1 MKYRSKLYIA
11 LVATTLVST
20 LAGLGVTYGHMRKVL
35 LIELQSKVM
44 SIASST
50 AITLEPRL
58 ISQVLINPQETNPAY
73 LQLQLELRKIRD
85 ANRRKDVY
93 VKYVYILAQTSL
105 TLNHFSY
112 LVDAEESNSPNYSPP
127 GGSADVEA
135 TAANLTPHKNHAY
148 SPSRFISDQWGD
160 WMTAYAPIY
169 DSNGHY
175 LATLGVNIFAS
186 NVMNQ
191 MYKLL
196 GFGLFAFLITLVIA
210 LIAGWFLSRHETIA
224 LQALHEGVRA
234 IENGDLA
241 KRIVVLSEDEFAEL
255 AVEIN
260 HMAQGLQEKER
271 LRLNFAR
278 YVSQHVMESITNS
291 DGPLKLSG
299 ERRKVT
305 LLFSDIRQFTK
316 LAEKSAPE
324 DVVQILNE
332 YFSSMVEIIFRNHG
346 MLDKF
351 LGDGIMV
358 EFGAPLDDVNQEYH
372 AVNTALEMQQG
383 LQQLCEKWQ
392 SEGKP
397 AIQIGIGIHTGFAVV
412 GNIGSERRIEYTAIG
427 DTVNVA
433 SRLEQFTKELKVPLL
448 VSESTVQAIH
458 DKFNFKNLGP
468 QILRGRTDPI
478 VVYTIE

>member
-20 LAGLGVTYGHMRKVL
+20 LAGLGVTYWHMRKVL
-35 LIELQSKVM
+35 LVELQSKVI
-44 SIASST
+44 SIAAST
-50 AITLEPRL
+50 AITLDPKMVD
-58 ISQVLINPQETNPAY
+58 QVIKSPQKNNLAY
-73 LQLQLELRKIRD
+73 LELQSELVKSRD

-93 VKYVYILAQTSL
+93 VKYVYILSQIVPNS
-105 TLNHFSY
+105 NHFSY
-112 LVDAEESNSPNYSPP
+112 LVDAEESSSPNYSPL
-127 GGSADVEA
+127 GESADVEA
-135 TAANLTPHKNHAY
+135 VEANLVTHKNQAY

-169 DSNGHY
+169 DNNGKY
-175 LATLGVNIFAS
+175 LATLGINIFAS
-186 NVMNQ
+186 NVMSELH
-191 MYKLL
+191 KLL
-196 GFGLFAFLITLVIA
+196 GFGLFAFLLTLIIA

-224 LQALHEGVRA
+224 LQALHDGVRA
-234 IENGDLA
+234 IDGGDLA

-271 LRLNFAR
+271 LRSNFAR
-278 YVSQHVMESITNS
+278 YVSQHVMESITSS

-316 LAEKSAPE
+316 LAEKSDPE
-324 DVVQILNE
+324 QVVQILNE

-358 EFGAPLDDVNQEYH
+358 EFGAPLDDANQEYH
-372 AVNTALEMQQG
+372 AVKTALEMQEG
-383 LQQLCEKWQ
+383 LQLLCEKWQ

-397 AIQIGIGIHTGFAVV
+397 SIQIGIGIHTGFAVV

-433 SRLEQFTKELKVPLL
+433 SRLEQFTKELKVPILI
-448 VSESTVQAIH
+448 SESTVQAIQ

-468 QILRGRTDPI
+468 QTLRGRTDPI